1 MVSLEA
7 RIVENIWRFD
17 PFNLLLLLDYLGYG
31 MEDILF
37 RSHFSS
43 SSQSRLLEAIE
54 FQETPKKAIIS
65 LNLGLLG
72 GQSALPNYLFKQV
85 DNESVDDEL
94 FTEFFGFFDDR
105 LLRRFLL
112 AIYPELNQSLIHNWE
127 TQKRATLYT
136 LKLDSVISLH
146 WLMELVFPEL
156 QVRVEKAILKRQ
168 VLLNSPILGKFHL
181 GHQTVFGKK
190 KELPVAG
197 KLITLISD
205 EGDFSNGQPWPQ
217 EINQRLQSLVFPLLQ
232 NVGVCLEIWLLIRNQ
247 STALSLKATSYLGY
261 ENIHSDKLQSRRI
274 RIFSGYL
281 CD

>member
-127 TQKRATLYT
+127 TQKRAALYT